1 MTRLPILSFAA
12 LLMAGCSLIPD
23 RPATNPSVAAAWP
36 EGPAYRSTA
45 GTTPIP
51 PDPARE
57 ADAIGWRD
65 VFTDA
70 RLQQAIETALA
81 NNRDLRIAVQNVAL
95 AEAQYR
101 VQRGELFPEVGASGS
116 YDASR
121 TPLPV
126 ANSAAPTDA
135 TAGVTR
141 RIWGAG
147 VGISSYEIDLFG
159 RVRSLS
165 AAAFQRYLGFAETR
179 RAAQI
184 GLIGQVAEAW
194 LTIAAA
200 EEALTLTRQT
210 LANQQ
215 EAFAITR
222 AAYQGGTATELA
234 LRQAQTSVETARAS
248 LERYTRA
255 KAQAMN
261 ALALLLGT
269 PVSQD
274 MLPDSLS
281 SLRRPVSDVPAG
293 VSSAI
298 LLRRP
303 DVLAAE
309 RNLTAANAEVGA
321 ARAAFFPSITLTASA
336 GTASAS
342 LSNLF
347 GAGSG
352 TWTFAPQINL
362 PIFTGGTLQ
371 GSLDAARIR
380 TDIQVATYERTVQS
394 AFREVADA
402 LAARGTFD
410 RQIAAQRA
418 LVRSYQDAYRLAL
431 MRFRSGLDN
440 YQASLDAQRQLF
452 TAQQDLIAQELL
464 RQQNRV
470 SLYRALGGGWEER
483 SGTMAQAG
491 ATGR

>member
-1 MTRLPILSFAA
+1 MTRLPALSFAA
-12 LLMAGCSLIPD
+12 LLLAGCSLIPD
-23 RPATNPSVAAAWP
+23 QPTTDPTVAAAWP

-45 GTTPIP
+45 GTTPV
-51 PDPARE
+51 PANPALE

-65 VFTDA
+65 VFADP
-70 RLQQAIETALA
+70 RLQRAIETAIG
-81 NNRDLRIAVQNVAL
+81 NNRDLRVAVLNVAL

-101 VQRGELFPEVGASGS
+101 VQRGELFPSIGASAELS
-116 YDASR
+116 ATR
-121 TPLPV
+121 TPLGVVSNTVPV
-126 ANSAAPTDA
+126 DA

-147 VGISSYEIDLFG
+147 IGISSYEIDLFG
-159 RVRSLS
+159 RVQSLS
-165 AAAFQRYLGFAETR
+165 SAAFQRYLGYAETR

-184 GLIGQVAEAW
+184 SLVGQVAESW
-194 LTIAAA
+194 LAIAAA
-200 EEALTLTRQT
+200 EEALALTRQT
-210 LANQQ
+210 LSNQQ

-222 AAYQGGTATELA
+222 AAYEGGTATELA

-248 LERYTRA
+248 LERYTRS
-255 KAQAMN
+255 KAQAVN
-261 ALALLLGT
+261 GLALLLGV
-269 PVSQD
+269 PVPQD
-274 MLPDSLS
+274 MLPETLS
-281 SLRRPVSDVPAG
+281 SLRQPVSDVPAG

-309 RNLTAANAEVGA
+309 RNLRAANAEVGA

-352 TWTFAPQINL
+352 NWSFVPSINL
-362 PIFTGGTLQ
+362 PIFTGGSLQ
-371 GSLDAARIR
+371 GSLDAAKIR
-380 TDIQVATYERTVQS
+380 TNIQVSTYEGTVQS
-394 AFREVADA
+394 AFREVADS
-402 LAARGTFD
+402 LAARGTYD

-452 TAQQDLIAQELL
+452 TAQQELIAQELL

-483 SGTMAQAG
+483 SGAMTQATT
-491 ATGR
+491 ASP

>member
-1 MTRLPILSFAA
+1 MTRLPALSFAA
-12 LLMAGCSLIPD
+12 LLLAGCSLIPD
-23 RPATNPSVAAAWP
+23 RPSTDPTVQAAWP
-36 EGPAYRSTA
+36 EGPAYRATA
-45 GTTPIP
+45 APQSAPI
-51 PDPARE
+51 DATLE

-65 VFTDA
+65 VFTDQ
-70 RLQQAIETALA
+70 RLQRAIETAIA
-81 NNRDLRIAVQNVAL
+81 NNRDLRIAVLNVSL

-101 VQRGELFPEVGASGS
+101 VQHGELFPNVGASADLS
-116 YDASR
+116 ASR
-121 TPLPV
+121 SPLGVVGSGAP
-126 ANSAAPTDA
+126 ANG

-147 VGISSYEIDLFG
+147 VGISTYEIDLFG
-159 RVRSLS
+159 RVQSLS
-165 AAAFQRYLGFAETR
+165 EAAFQRYLGYAETR

-184 GLIGQVAEAW
+184 SLIGQVAEAW
-194 LTIAAA
+194 LAIAADQ
-200 EEALTLTRQT
+200 EAIDLTRRT

-248 LERYTRA
+248 LERYTRF
-255 KAQAMN
+255 KAQN
-261 ALALLLGT
+261 ENGLALLLGR
-269 PVSQD
+269 PVPQD
-274 MLPDSLS
+274 MLPSSLS
-281 SLRRPVSDVPAG
+281 DLGRPVSDVPAG

-309 RNLTAANAEVGA
+309 RNLVAANAEIGA

-352 TWTFAPQINL
+352 TWSFAPQINL

-371 GSLDAARIR
+371 GSLDAAKIR
-380 TDIQVATYERTVQS
+380 TDIQVATYERAVQT
-394 AFREVADA
+394 AFREVADS

-418 LVRSYQDAYRLAL
+418 LVGAYQGAYGVAL
-431 MRFRSGLDN
+431 TRFRSGLDN
-440 YQASLDAQRQLF
+440 YQAALDAQRQLF
-452 TAQQDLIAQELL
+452 TAQQELIAQELL

-470 SLYRALGGGWEER
+470 SLYRALGGGWQER
-483 SGTMAQAG
+483 SGQMAQTRPA
-491 ATGR
+491 AP

>member
-1 MTRLPILSFAA
+1 MTRLPAISFAA
-12 LLMAGCSLIPD
+12 FLLAGCSLIPD
-23 RPATNPSVAAAWP
+23 RPETNPAISAAWP

-45 GTTPIP
+45 GTTAA
-51 PDPARE
+51 DPARE

-65 VFTDA
+65 VFTDP
-70 RLQQAIETALA
+70 RLQRAIDTAIA
-81 NNRDLRIAVQNVAL
+81 NNRDLRIAVLNVAV

-101 VQRGELFPEVGASGS
+101 AQRGELFPQIGASAS
-116 YDASR
+116 YTATR

-126 ANSAAPTDA
+126 ASTSVPVDA
-135 TAGVTR
+135 TGGVTR
-141 RIWGAG
+141 RISSAG

-159 RVRSLS
+159 RVQSLTES
-165 AAAFQRYLGFAETR
+165 AFQTYLGYAETR

-184 GLIGQVAEAW
+184 SLIGQVAEAW
-194 LTIAAA
+194 LAIAADQ
-200 EEALTLTRQT
+200 EALDLTRQT
-210 LANQQ
+210 LANQE
-215 EAFAITR
+215 EAFGITR

-248 LERYTRA
+248 FERYTRLR
-255 KAQAMN
+255 AQDVN
-261 ALALLLGT
+261 ALALLLGV
-269 PVSQD
+269 PVPQD
-274 MLPDSLS
+274 MLPASLS
-281 SLRRPVSDVPAG
+281 RLQQPVTDVPAG
-293 VSSAI
+293 VSSSI

-309 RNLTAANAEVGA
+309 RNLVAANAQIGA

-336 GTASAS
+336 GASSAS

-352 TWTFAPQINL
+352 AWNFAPQINL
-362 PIFTGGTLQ
+362 PIFTFGTLQ
-371 GSLDAARIR
+371 GNLDASRLR

-402 LAARGTFD
+402 LAARGTYD

-418 LVRSYQDAYRLAL
+418 LVNAYQDAYRLAL
-431 MRFRSGLDN
+431 MRFRTGLDN

-470 SLYRALGGGWEER
+470 SLYRALGGGWQER
-483 SGTMAQAG
+483 SGAVTQTVSAA
-491 ATGR
+491 R

>member
-1 MTRLPILSFAA
+1 MIRLPALSFAA

-23 RPATNPSVAAAWP
+23 QPATNPSVAAAWP

-45 GTTPIP
+45 GTTPVP
-51 PDPARE
+51 ASPARE

-65 VFTDA
+65 VFTDP
-70 RLQQAIETALA
+70 RLQRAIEAALA
-81 NNRDLRIAVQNVAL
+81 NNRDLRIAVLNVSL

-101 VQRGELFPEVGASGS
+101 VQRGELFPSVGATGS
-116 YDASR
+116 LDATR
-121 TPLPV
+121 TPLGV
-126 ANSAAPTDA
+126 ATSTAPIDA

-147 VGISSYEIDLFG
+147 IGISSYEIDLFG

-165 AAAFQRYLGFAETR
+165 QAAFQRYLGYAETR

-184 GLIGQVAEAW
+184 SLVGQVAEAW
-194 LTIAAA
+194 LAIAAD
-200 EEALTLTRQT
+200 EEALALTRQT

-215 EAFAITR
+215 EAFGITR
-222 AAYQGGTATELA
+222 AAFQGGTATELA

-248 LERYTRA
+248 LERYTRL
-255 KAQAMN
+255 KAQDVN
-261 ALALLLGT
+261 ALALLLGV
-269 PVSQD
+269 PVPQD
-274 MLPDSLS
+274 MLPASLS
-281 SLRRPVSDVPAG
+281 AIGRPVADVPAG
-293 VSSAI
+293 VSSGI

-321 ARAAFFPSITLTASA
+321 ARAAFFPSITLTASG

-347 GAGSG
+347 AAGSG
-352 TWTFAPQINL
+352 SWTFAPQINL
-362 PIFTGGTLQ
+362 PIFTGGTLE
-371 GSLDAARIR
+371 GSLDAAKIR

-394 AFREVADA
+394 AFREVADS

-418 LVRSYQDAYRLAL
+418 LVQSYQDAYRLAL

-483 SGTMAQAG
+483 SGTMTQAG
-491 ATGR
+491 ATTP